1 MSIEI
6 EMRGARWRSVGRP
19 LRVETAA
26 DRRLQAT
33 RTCLPGGQILRPVL
47 PRRSDHPSRADET
60 REAAGRVPP
69 NLRAESLDEARNPKA
84 GLPLEVKD

>member
-6 EMRGARWRSVGRP
+6 EMRGVRWRNVGRP

-26 DRRLQAT
+26 DRRMQAA
-33 RTCLPGGQILRPVL
+33 RNCLPPGQTLRPVL
-47 PRRSDHPSRADET
+47 PKRADLPSHP
-60 REAAGRVPP
+60 REAREASGRTLP
-69 NLRAESLDEARNPKA
+69 NLRAEGLREARDPDP